1 MLMPSRVLSVSLLA
15 AATVLAGCA
24 SAPKVAQVDPST
36 RRPVNDPAHIEML
49 RARTDL
55 ERARTE
61 LELQRRQLAAQRLME
76 QARMQPVVL
85 RATRDPAVL
94 TASTR
99 GVNLVYTAR
108 FPLRSTRLALSAQ
121 ARAALIDAARQ
132 APLVMLRGR
141 TDATR
146 DNPID
151 TRLAQQRAE
160 SARAL
165 LAAGGVDPARIRV
178 TWQGAGD
185 TVAPTDTAEGRAL
198 NRRVEIEL
206 YNVPPEMLRLEELAA
221 GATVASAR

>member
-1 MLMPSRVLSVSLLA
+1 MMPTRALSASLVA

-24 SAPKVAQVDPST
+24 SAPRVAQVDPST

-55 ERARTE
+55 ERTRTE
-61 LELQRRQLAAQRLME
+61 LELQRRRLAAERLLDE
-76 QARMQPVVL
+76 ARMQPVVL
-85 RATRDPAVL
+85 RATRDPSVL
-94 TASTR
+94 TAATR
-99 GVNLVYTAR
+99 GANLVYTAR
-108 FPLRSTRLALSAQ
+108 FPLRSTRLALSRE

-146 DNPID
+146 DNPLD

-160 SARAL
+160 SARSL
-165 LAAGGVDPARIRV
+165 LAAGGVNPARIRV

-206 YNVPPEMLRLEELAA
+206 YNVPPEMLRLEDLAA
-221 GATVASAR
+221 GATVASVK